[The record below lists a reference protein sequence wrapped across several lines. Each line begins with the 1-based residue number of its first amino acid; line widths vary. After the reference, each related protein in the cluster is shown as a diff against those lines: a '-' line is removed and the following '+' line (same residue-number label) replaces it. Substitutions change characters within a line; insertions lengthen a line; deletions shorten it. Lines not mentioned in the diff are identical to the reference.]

1 VAKSGGSH
9 NIGRAGGMSRVKF
22 PDSLFQLGAFADLR
36 ELFACCGELVCLFGR
51 TGNLRAAHWKGFAN

>member
-1 VAKSGGSH
+1 MQARPLSISPPCAK
-9 NIGRAGGMSRVKF
+9 RPLKF
-22 PDSLFQLGAFADLR
+22 PDSLFQLGAFADLH